1 MDRMEE
7 AEQVSLD
14 KLLSHTSPIISQ
26 ICITVGISAS
36 KLTFFRQ
43 SNGQIIITRGHAEDS
58 APTTRRGRRI

>member
-1 MDRMEE
+1 MDGMEE

-14 KLLSHTSPIISQ
+14 KLLSHMYEYESDLCPSWYF
-26 ICITVGISAS
+26 SF

>member
-14 KLLSHTSPIISQ
+14 KLLSHMYEYESDLCPSWYF
-26 ICITVGISAS
+26 SF

-43 SNGQIIITRGHAEDS
+43 SSGLIITTRGPAEGS